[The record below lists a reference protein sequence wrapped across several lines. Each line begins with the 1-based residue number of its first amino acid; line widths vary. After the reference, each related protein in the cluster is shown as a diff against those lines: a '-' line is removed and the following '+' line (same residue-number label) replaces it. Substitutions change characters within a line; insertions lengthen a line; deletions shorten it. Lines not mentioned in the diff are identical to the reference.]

1 MGDLDGDVKQL
12 KKTFYKLKGEMRFQR
27 RLREEDKKN
36 SSTSREILVRG
47 PLCQY
52 VAALAT
58 IIEIDKDISM
68 LAPSVDRILMDV
80 VVQATVLLLVNTSS
94 VQAHRQV
101 VTKATLRTYYTSVV
115 TQVTLVP
122 TGPHI
127 ETSGGPAPL
136 VGVWGLSL

>member
-1 MGDLDGDVKQL
+1 M
-12 KKTFYKLKGEMRFQR
+12 KKTFFKLKGEVKFQR

-52 VAALAT
+52 VATLAT
-58 IIEIDKDISM
+58 TVEVDKDISM
-68 LAPSVDRILMDV
+68 LAPSVDSILMDV

-101 VTKATLRTYYTSVV
+101 VAKATLRTYSTSVV
-115 TQVTLVP
+115 M
-122 TGPHI
+122 
-127 ETSGGPAPL
+127 
-136 VGVWGLSL
+136 